1 MNLRIN
7 KWIVTCIMS
16 VAIVGNGVAQNSR
29 TDKVQT
35 YVMENPYP
43 VEKIVPPTGT
53 KVKNVILMI
62 GDGMSLM
69 HVYSAWTAN
78 RGKLY
83 LENCEVTGLSK
94 TYCAN
99 KLVTDSGAGGTAMA
113 IGQKT
118 NYHSVGVDVNGNPQP
133 SLIKLA
139 KQKGMSAGVA
149 VTCRLWDATPAD
161 FCCHNTDRDNEDEII
176 ADYVNCEADYV
187 VGGGAKKFE
196 NRKDGRN
203 IFKELEQKGYQVARS
218 WEECKNLKSG
228 KIFAVTD
235 SVDTPLPAERG
246 DRLAQSSLKGIELL
260 NQNPNGFFMMIPQT
274 LPEGAYVEVVF
285 NDGVSGDRTM
295 TADIGGTQW
304 PQGMT
309 VTYKLS
315 ISPSY
320 DLEFTSEPE
329 IQDAHYIIYPIT
341 IKAEDVPGGEWTM
354 NVKGEN
360 DIEQSPVTLR
370 TDLTTLTRRGF
381 WIDEDKG
388 EVSIKGTSTGENIT
402 VYAFLKENAGEEPRD
417 ITLELR
423 PSNAP
428 GASPATF
435 TITQLCPSWNGDLGC
450 ERIEEYDEGF
460 TGYPWGFLWDD
471 SLTIY
476 YDFGW
481 LFDNFGYKTITFFY
495 LTFFQDNPWV
505 SQDIGILHYGVRFDF
520 SEINAPNIALDFN
533 LGQKNTLE
541 LYNFQG
547 LNEASSMMQMFE
559 EWGILPDKTLPSN
572 PTVFAARTCALKN
585 KFHKEISYESGEE
598 IQRAVLHEA
607 DCVWYLPAQNEA
619 PNMKDE
625 DYPLS
630 GEYWTST
637 AVDDNQQAYKYTVGG
652 STSQE
657 IRTTNLHVRAVRQRP

>member
-260 NQNPNGFFMMIPQT
+260 NQNPNGFFMMI
-274 LPEGAYVEVVF
+274 EGSQLDDYGHF
-285 NDGVSGDRTM
+285 NDLDLLMQETHDFDRTVGKILEWAAKDGETLVVV
-295 TADIGGTQW
+295 TADHETGG
-304 PQGMT
+304 
-309 VTYKLS
+309 L
-315 ISPSY
+315 
-320 DLEFTSEPE
+320 
-329 IQDAHYIIYPIT
+329 
-341 IKAEDVPGGEWTM
+341 
-354 NVKGEN
+354 
-360 DIEQSPVTLR
+360 TL
-370 TDLTTLTRRGF
+370 
-381 WIDEDKG
+381 IDGDKDKG
-388 EVSIKGTSTGENIT
+388 EIKCKFSTTGHSGVMVP
-402 VYAFLKENAGEEPRD
+402 VYSFG
-417 ITLELR
+417 
-423 PSNAP
+423 P
-428 GASPATF
+428 GAE
-435 TITQLCPSWNGDLGC
+435 L
-450 ERIEEYDEGF
+450 F
-460 TGYPWGFLWDD
+460 TG
-471 SLTIY
+471 IY
-476 YDFGW
+476 E
-481 LFDNFGYKTITFFY
+481 NT
-495 LTFFQDNPWV
+495 
-505 SQDIGILHYGVRFDF
+505 DI
-520 SEINAPNIALDFN
+520 
-533 LGQKNTLE
+533 
-541 LYNFQG
+541 
-547 LNEASSMMQMFE
+547 
-559 EWGILPDKTLPSN
+559 
-572 PTVFAARTCALKN
+572 
-585 KFHKEISYESGEE
+585 FHKIKS
-598 IQRAVLHEA
+598 L
-607 DCVWYLPAQNEA
+607 L
-619 PNMKDE
+619 
-625 DYPLS
+625 
-630 GEYWTST
+630 
-637 AVDDNQQAYKYTVGG
+637 
-652 STSQE
+652 
-657 IRTTNLHVRAVRQRP
+657 NL

>member
-260 NQNPNGFFMMIPQT
+260 NRNPNGFFMMI
-274 LPEGAYVEVVF
+274 EGSQLDDYGHF
-285 NDGVSGDRTM
+285 NDLDLLMQETHDFDRTVGKILEWAAKDGETLVVV
-295 TADIGGTQW
+295 TADHETGG
-304 PQGMT
+304 
-309 VTYKLS
+309 L
-315 ISPSY
+315 
-320 DLEFTSEPE
+320 
-329 IQDAHYIIYPIT
+329 
-341 IKAEDVPGGEWTM
+341 
-354 NVKGEN
+354 
-360 DIEQSPVTLR
+360 TL
-370 TDLTTLTRRGF
+370 
-381 WIDEDKG
+381 IDGDKDKG
-388 EVSIKGTSTGENIT
+388 EIKCKFSTTGHSGVMVP
-402 VYAFLKENAGEEPRD
+402 VYAFG
-417 ITLELR
+417 
-423 PSNAP
+423 P
-428 GASPATF
+428 GAE
-435 TITQLCPSWNGDLGC
+435 L
-450 ERIEEYDEGF
+450 F
-460 TGYPWGFLWDD
+460 TG
-471 SLTIY
+471 IY
-476 YDFGW
+476 E
-481 LFDNFGYKTITFFY
+481 NT
-495 LTFFQDNPWV
+495 
-505 SQDIGILHYGVRFDF
+505 DI
-520 SEINAPNIALDFN
+520 
-533 LGQKNTLE
+533 
-541 LYNFQG
+541 
-547 LNEASSMMQMFE
+547 
-559 EWGILPDKTLPSN
+559 
-572 PTVFAARTCALKN
+572 
-585 KFHKEISYESGEE
+585 FHKIKS
-598 IQRAVLHEA
+598 L
-607 DCVWYLPAQNEA
+607 L
-619 PNMKDE
+619 
-625 DYPLS
+625 
-630 GEYWTST
+630 
-637 AVDDNQQAYKYTVGG
+637 
-652 STSQE
+652 
-657 IRTTNLHVRAVRQRP
+657 NL

>member
-260 NQNPNGFFMMIPQT
+260 NQNPNGFFMMI
-274 LPEGAYVEVVF
+274 EGSQLDDYGHF
-285 NDGVSGDRTM
+285 NDLDLLMQETHDFDCTVGKILEWAAKDGETLVVV
-295 TADIGGTQW
+295 TADHETGG
-304 PQGMT
+304 
-309 VTYKLS
+309 L
-315 ISPSY
+315 
-320 DLEFTSEPE
+320 
-329 IQDAHYIIYPIT
+329 
-341 IKAEDVPGGEWTM
+341 
-354 NVKGEN
+354 
-360 DIEQSPVTLR
+360 TL
-370 TDLTTLTRRGF
+370 
-381 WIDEDKG
+381 IDGDKDKG
-388 EVSIKGTSTGENIT
+388 EIKCKFSTTGHSGVMVP
-402 VYAFLKENAGEEPRD
+402 VYAFG
-417 ITLELR
+417 
-423 PSNAP
+423 P
-428 GASPATF
+428 GAE
-435 TITQLCPSWNGDLGC
+435 L
-450 ERIEEYDEGF
+450 F
-460 TGYPWGFLWDD
+460 TG
-471 SLTIY
+471 IY
-476 YDFGW
+476 E
-481 LFDNFGYKTITFFY
+481 NT
-495 LTFFQDNPWV
+495 
-505 SQDIGILHYGVRFDF
+505 DI
-520 SEINAPNIALDFN
+520 
-533 LGQKNTLE
+533 
-541 LYNFQG
+541 
-547 LNEASSMMQMFE
+547 
-559 EWGILPDKTLPSN
+559 
-572 PTVFAARTCALKN
+572 
-585 KFHKEISYESGEE
+585 FHKIKS
-598 IQRAVLHEA
+598 L
-607 DCVWYLPAQNEA
+607 L
-619 PNMKDE
+619 
-625 DYPLS
+625 
-630 GEYWTST
+630 
-637 AVDDNQQAYKYTVGG
+637 
-652 STSQE
+652 
-657 IRTTNLHVRAVRQRP
+657 NL

>member
-161 FCCHNTDRDNEDEII
+161 FCCHNVDRDNEDEII

-260 NQNPNGFFMMIPQT
+260 NQNPNGFFMMI
-274 LPEGAYVEVVF
+274 EGSQLDDYGHF
-285 NDGVSGDRTM
+285 NDLDLLMQETHDFDRTVGKILEWAAKDGETLVVV
-295 TADIGGTQW
+295 TADHETGG
-304 PQGMT
+304 
-309 VTYKLS
+309 L
-315 ISPSY
+315 
-320 DLEFTSEPE
+320 
-329 IQDAHYIIYPIT
+329 
-341 IKAEDVPGGEWTM
+341 
-354 NVKGEN
+354 
-360 DIEQSPVTLR
+360 TL
-370 TDLTTLTRRGF
+370 
-381 WIDEDKG
+381 IDGDKDKG
-388 EVSIKGTSTGENIT
+388 EIKCKFSTTGHSGVMVP
-402 VYAFLKENAGEEPRD
+402 VYAFG
-417 ITLELR
+417 
-423 PSNAP
+423 P
-428 GASPATF
+428 GAE
-435 TITQLCPSWNGDLGC
+435 L
-450 ERIEEYDEGF
+450 F
-460 TGYPWGFLWDD
+460 TG
-471 SLTIY
+471 IY
-476 YDFGW
+476 E
-481 LFDNFGYKTITFFY
+481 NT
-495 LTFFQDNPWV
+495 
-505 SQDIGILHYGVRFDF
+505 DI
-520 SEINAPNIALDFN
+520 
-533 LGQKNTLE
+533 
-541 LYNFQG
+541 
-547 LNEASSMMQMFE
+547 
-559 EWGILPDKTLPSN
+559 
-572 PTVFAARTCALKN
+572 
-585 KFHKEISYESGEE
+585 FHKIKS
-598 IQRAVLHEA
+598 L
-607 DCVWYLPAQNEA
+607 L
-619 PNMKDE
+619 
-625 DYPLS
+625 
-630 GEYWTST
+630 
-637 AVDDNQQAYKYTVGG
+637 
-652 STSQE
+652 
-657 IRTTNLHVRAVRQRP
+657 NL

>member
-99 KLVTDSGAGGTAMA
+99 KL
-113 IGQKT
+113 GQKT

-260 NQNPNGFFMMIPQT
+260 NQNPNGFFMMI
-274 LPEGAYVEVVF
+274 EGSQLDDYGHF
-285 NDGVSGDRTM
+285 NDLDLLMQETHDFDRTVGKILEWAAKDGETLVVV
-295 TADIGGTQW
+295 TADHETGG
-304 PQGMT
+304 
-309 VTYKLS
+309 L
-315 ISPSY
+315 
-320 DLEFTSEPE
+320 
-329 IQDAHYIIYPIT
+329 
-341 IKAEDVPGGEWTM
+341 
-354 NVKGEN
+354 
-360 DIEQSPVTLR
+360 TL
-370 TDLTTLTRRGF
+370 
-381 WIDEDKG
+381 IDGDKDKG
-388 EVSIKGTSTGENIT
+388 EIKCKFSTTGHSGVMVRNCLPVSMRIRTFSIK
-402 VYAFLKENAGEEPRD
+402 
-417 ITLELR
+417 
-423 PSNAP
+423 SN
-428 GASPATF
+428 
-435 TITQLCPSWNGDLGC
+435 LC
-450 ERIEEYDEGF
+450 
-460 TGYPWGFLWDD
+460 
-471 SLTIY
+471 
-476 YDFGW
+476 
-481 LFDNFGYKTITFFY
+481 
-495 LTFFQDNPWV
+495 LTFN
-505 SQDIGILHYGVRFDF
+505 
-520 SEINAPNIALDFN
+520 
-533 LGQKNTLE
+533 
-541 LYNFQG
+541 
-547 LNEASSMMQMFE
+547 
-559 EWGILPDKTLPSN
+559 
-572 PTVFAARTCALKN
+572 
-585 KFHKEISYESGEE
+585 GE
-598 IQRAVLHEA
+598 R
-607 DCVWYLPAQNEA
+607 PA
-619 PNMKDE
+619 
-625 DYPLS
+625 
-630 GEYWTST
+630 
-637 AVDDNQQAYKYTVGG
+637 
-652 STSQE
+652 
-657 IRTTNLHVRAVRQRP
+657 

>member
-176 ADYVNCEADYV
+176 ADYVNCGADYV

-260 NQNPNGFFMMIPQT
+260 NQNPNGFFMMI
-274 LPEGAYVEVVF
+274 EGSQLDDYGHF
-285 NDGVSGDRTM
+285 NDLDLLMQETHDFDRTVGKILEWAAKDGETLVVV
-295 TADIGGTQW
+295 TADHETGG
-304 PQGMT
+304 
-309 VTYKLS
+309 L
-315 ISPSY
+315 
-320 DLEFTSEPE
+320 
-329 IQDAHYIIYPIT
+329 
-341 IKAEDVPGGEWTM
+341 
-354 NVKGEN
+354 
-360 DIEQSPVTLR
+360 TL
-370 TDLTTLTRRGF
+370 
-381 WIDEDKG
+381 IDGDKDKG
-388 EVSIKGTSTGENIT
+388 EIKCKFSTTGHSGVMVP
-402 VYAFLKENAGEEPRD
+402 VYAFG
-417 ITLELR
+417 
-423 PSNAP
+423 P
-428 GASPATF
+428 GAE
-435 TITQLCPSWNGDLGC
+435 L
-450 ERIEEYDEGF
+450 F
-460 TGYPWGFLWDD
+460 TG
-471 SLTIY
+471 IY
-476 YDFGW
+476 E
-481 LFDNFGYKTITFFY
+481 NT
-495 LTFFQDNPWV
+495 
-505 SQDIGILHYGVRFDF
+505 DI
-520 SEINAPNIALDFN
+520 
-533 LGQKNTLE
+533 
-541 LYNFQG
+541 
-547 LNEASSMMQMFE
+547 
-559 EWGILPDKTLPSN
+559 
-572 PTVFAARTCALKN
+572 
-585 KFHKEISYESGEE
+585 FHKIKS
-598 IQRAVLHEA
+598 L
-607 DCVWYLPAQNEA
+607 L
-619 PNMKDE
+619 
-625 DYPLS
+625 
-630 GEYWTST
+630 
-637 AVDDNQQAYKYTVGG
+637 
-652 STSQE
+652 
-657 IRTTNLHVRAVRQRP
+657 NL

>member
-260 NQNPNGFFMMIPQT
+260 NQNPNGFFMMI
-274 LPEGAYVEVVF
+274 EGSQLDDYGHF
-285 NDGVSGDRTM
+285 NDLDLLMQETHDFDRTVGKILEWAAKDGETLVVV
-295 TADIGGTQW
+295 TADHETGG
-304 PQGMT
+304 
-309 VTYKLS
+309 L
-315 ISPSY
+315 
-320 DLEFTSEPE
+320 
-329 IQDAHYIIYPIT
+329 
-341 IKAEDVPGGEWTM
+341 
-354 NVKGEN
+354 
-360 DIEQSPVTLR
+360 TL
-370 TDLTTLTRRGF
+370 
-381 WIDEDKG
+381 IDGDKDKG
-388 EVSIKGTSTGENIT
+388 EIKCKFSTTGHSGVMVP
-402 VYAFLKENAGEEPRD
+402 VYAFGLGA
-417 ITLELR
+417 EL
-423 PSNAP
+423 
-428 GASPATF
+428 
-435 TITQLCPSWNGDLGC
+435 
-450 ERIEEYDEGF
+450 F
-460 TGYPWGFLWDD
+460 TG
-471 SLTIY
+471 IY
-476 YDFGW
+476 E
-481 LFDNFGYKTITFFY
+481 NT
-495 LTFFQDNPWV
+495 
-505 SQDIGILHYGVRFDF
+505 DI
-520 SEINAPNIALDFN
+520 
-533 LGQKNTLE
+533 
-541 LYNFQG
+541 
-547 LNEASSMMQMFE
+547 
-559 EWGILPDKTLPSN
+559 
-572 PTVFAARTCALKN
+572 
-585 KFHKEISYESGEE
+585 FHKIKS
-598 IQRAVLHEA
+598 L
-607 DCVWYLPAQNEA
+607 L
-619 PNMKDE
+619 
-625 DYPLS
+625 
-630 GEYWTST
+630 
-637 AVDDNQQAYKYTVGG
+637 
-652 STSQE
+652 
-657 IRTTNLHVRAVRQRP
+657 NL

>member
-43 VEKIVPPTGT
+43 VEKIIPPTGT

-83 LENCEVTGLSK
+83 LENCEATGLSK

-99 KLVTDSGAGGTAMA
+99 KLITDSGAGGTAMA

-139 KQKGMSAGVA
+139 KQKGLSAGVA

-161 FCCHNTDRDNEDEII
+161 FCCHNVDRDNEDEII

-260 NQNPNGFFMMIPQT
+260 SQNPNGFFMMI
-274 LPEGAYVEVVF
+274 EGSQLDDYGHF
-285 NDGVSGDRTM
+285 NDLDLLMQETHDFDRTVGKILEWAAKDGETLVVV
-295 TADIGGTQW
+295 TADHETGG
-304 PQGMT
+304 
-309 VTYKLS
+309 L
-315 ISPSY
+315 
-320 DLEFTSEPE
+320 
-329 IQDAHYIIYPIT
+329 
-341 IKAEDVPGGEWTM
+341 
-354 NVKGEN
+354 
-360 DIEQSPVTLR
+360 TL
-370 TDLTTLTRRGF
+370 
-381 WIDEDKG
+381 IDGDKDKG
-388 EVSIKGTSTGENIT
+388 EIKCKFSTTGHSGVMVP
-402 VYAFLKENAGEEPRD
+402 VYAFG
-417 ITLELR
+417 
-423 PSNAP
+423 P
-428 GASPATF
+428 GAE
-435 TITQLCPSWNGDLGC
+435 L
-450 ERIEEYDEGF
+450 F
-460 TGYPWGFLWDD
+460 TG
-471 SLTIY
+471 IY
-476 YDFGW
+476 E
-481 LFDNFGYKTITFFY
+481 NT
-495 LTFFQDNPWV
+495 
-505 SQDIGILHYGVRFDF
+505 DI
-520 SEINAPNIALDFN
+520 
-533 LGQKNTLE
+533 
-541 LYNFQG
+541 
-547 LNEASSMMQMFE
+547 
-559 EWGILPDKTLPSN
+559 
-572 PTVFAARTCALKN
+572 
-585 KFHKEISYESGEE
+585 FHKIKS
-598 IQRAVLHEA
+598 L
-607 DCVWYLPAQNEA
+607 L
-619 PNMKDE
+619 
-625 DYPLS
+625 
-630 GEYWTST
+630 
-637 AVDDNQQAYKYTVGG
+637 
-652 STSQE
+652 
-657 IRTTNLHVRAVRQRP
+657 NL

>member
-260 NQNPNGFFMMIPQT
+260 NQNPNGFFMMI
-274 LPEGAYVEVVF
+274 EGSQLDDYGHF
-285 NDGVSGDRTM
+285 NDLDLLMQETHDFDRTVGKILEWAAKDGETLVVV
-295 TADIGGTQW
+295 TADHETGG
-304 PQGMT
+304 
-309 VTYKLS
+309 L
-315 ISPSY
+315 
-320 DLEFTSEPE
+320 
-329 IQDAHYIIYPIT
+329 
-341 IKAEDVPGGEWTM
+341 
-354 NVKGEN
+354 
-360 DIEQSPVTLR
+360 TL
-370 TDLTTLTRRGF
+370 
-381 WIDEDKG
+381 IDGDKDKG
-388 EVSIKGTSTGENIT
+388 EIKCKFSTTGHSGVMVP
-402 VYAFLKENAGEEPRD
+402 VYAFG
-417 ITLELR
+417 
-423 PSNAP
+423 P
-428 GASPATF
+428 GAE
-435 TITQLCPSWNGDLGC
+435 L
-450 ERIEEYDEGF
+450 F
-460 TGYPWGFLWDD
+460 TG
-471 SLTIY
+471 IY
-476 YDFGW
+476 ES
-481 LFDNFGYKTITFFY
+481 T
-495 LTFFQDNPWV
+495 
-505 SQDIGILHYGVRFDF
+505 DI
-520 SEINAPNIALDFN
+520 
-533 LGQKNTLE
+533 
-541 LYNFQG
+541 
-547 LNEASSMMQMFE
+547 
-559 EWGILPDKTLPSN
+559 
-572 PTVFAARTCALKN
+572 
-585 KFHKEISYESGEE
+585 FHKIKS
-598 IQRAVLHEA
+598 L
-607 DCVWYLPAQNEA
+607 L
-619 PNMKDE
+619 
-625 DYPLS
+625 
-630 GEYWTST
+630 
-637 AVDDNQQAYKYTVGG
+637 
-652 STSQE
+652 
-657 IRTTNLHVRAVRQRP
+657 NL

>member
-1 MNLRIN
+1 MNLKIN

-260 NQNPNGFFMMIPQT
+260 SQNPNGFFMMI
-274 LPEGAYVEVVF
+274 EGSQLDDYGHF
-285 NDGVSGDRTM
+285 NDLDLLMQETHDFDRTVGKILEWAAKDGETLVVV
-295 TADIGGTQW
+295 TADHETGG
-304 PQGMT
+304 
-309 VTYKLS
+309 L
-315 ISPSY
+315 
-320 DLEFTSEPE
+320 
-329 IQDAHYIIYPIT
+329 
-341 IKAEDVPGGEWTM
+341 
-354 NVKGEN
+354 
-360 DIEQSPVTLR
+360 TL
-370 TDLTTLTRRGF
+370 
-381 WIDEDKG
+381 IDGDKDKG
-388 EVSIKGTSTGENIT
+388 EIKCKFSTTGHSGVMVP
-402 VYAFLKENAGEEPRD
+402 VYAFG
-417 ITLELR
+417 
-423 PSNAP
+423 P
-428 GASPATF
+428 GAE
-435 TITQLCPSWNGDLGC
+435 L
-450 ERIEEYDEGF
+450 F
-460 TGYPWGFLWDD
+460 TG
-471 SLTIY
+471 IY
-476 YDFGW
+476 E
-481 LFDNFGYKTITFFY
+481 NT
-495 LTFFQDNPWV
+495 
-505 SQDIGILHYGVRFDF
+505 DI
-520 SEINAPNIALDFN
+520 
-533 LGQKNTLE
+533 
-541 LYNFQG
+541 
-547 LNEASSMMQMFE
+547 
-559 EWGILPDKTLPSN
+559 
-572 PTVFAARTCALKN
+572 
-585 KFHKEISYESGEE
+585 FHKIKS
-598 IQRAVLHEA
+598 L
-607 DCVWYLPAQNEA
+607 L
-619 PNMKDE
+619 
-625 DYPLS
+625 
-630 GEYWTST
+630 
-637 AVDDNQQAYKYTVGG
+637 
-652 STSQE
+652 
-657 IRTTNLHVRAVRQRP
+657 NL